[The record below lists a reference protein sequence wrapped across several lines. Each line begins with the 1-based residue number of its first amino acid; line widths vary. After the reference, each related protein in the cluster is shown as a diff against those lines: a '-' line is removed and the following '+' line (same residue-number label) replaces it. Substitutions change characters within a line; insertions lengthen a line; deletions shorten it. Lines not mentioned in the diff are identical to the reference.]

1 VAGKPGSRVAGN
13 KRAKQRKEA
22 GRTEGP
28 LFQPNAAGIDVG
40 AGEIYIAV
48 PADRDDNPVRKC
60 ATFTGDLHQMAEWLV
75 ACGITPAAMEST
87 GVYWIPAYDV
97 DH

>member
-1 VAGKPGSRVAGN
+1 MSKPSKQSPVAGKPGPKVAGN

-28 LFQPNAAGIDVG
+28 LFQPNAAGIDIG
-40 AGEIYIAV
+40 AREIYIAV

-60 ATFTGDLHQMAEWLV
+60 AT
-75 ACGITPAAMEST
+75 
-87 GVYWIPAYDV
+87 
-97 DH
+97 